1 MDGTDEGGRWR
12 FWIDRGGTFTDVISV
27 DPKGRFATAKLLSE
41 NPQAY
46 DDAALQ
52 GIRDALGV
60 EGDIPGHRIAG
71 VKMGTTVATNALLE
85 RAGEPTV
92 LAITRGM
99 ADVLEIGSQAR
110 PDIFA
115 LKIDK
120 PGQLYSQ
127 VIEIDERLDAQGGVV
142 REVDRAAVRAALEE
156 AHARGARA
164 VAVALMHSW
173 REGAH
178 ERIVGEI
185 AREAGF
191 EQVSLSHEV
200 SPLVRLVPRGQTAVV
215 DAYLTPIL
223 RRYVDRVAD
232 ALGAAGEAGP
242 DLMFMQSSGGLT
254 AADRFRGADA
264 ILSGPAGGIV
274 GAAATARAAG
284 FDKVIGFDMGGTSTD
299 VSHYAGGFER
309 SAETEVAGARIRVP
323 MLEIHTVA
331 AGGGSLLSYDGGR
344 FRVGPGSAGAD
355 PGPACYRRDGPLAV
369 TDINAALGR
378 IRPNFFPAIFGEG
391 GDRPLDAGA
400 AREGF
405 EALAA
410 EVDDGRSWEEVAEGF
425 LAIAVEH
432 MAQAIKT
439 ISVERGYD
447 VGEYALNCFGG
458 AGGQHACLVADRLGM
473 GRVLIHPFA
482 GVLSAYGMGIA
493 DLSAERQ
500 RMIGTPLEEGAAQA
514 AEAAEA
520 LRGEAAA
527 ALSEQGVGPERQSAR
542 VRAHL
547 RYEGSDTALEV
558 ELDGPE
564 EMRAAFERAH
574 RTRFGFAGGAAGIV
588 LDHIEVTVTGG
599 GTAVADLAP
608 AARGDALP
616 EPDERARIRMNGEW
630 RDAAVHV
637 RGGLPAGV
645 ALEGPAVVV
654 EDNGTT
660 VVEPGW
666 TAQVTARGDLVLERV
681 AARRRGGASTTRDP
695 VRLEIFNR
703 LFMSIAEQMGKVL
716 RNTASS
722 VNIKERLDF
731 SCAIFDGGGGLVANA
746 PHVPVHLGSMDA
758 SVRAVIEAGHEMRPG
773 DAFVH
778 NNPYDGGT
786 HLPDIT
792 VVSPVHDEG
801 GTLRF
806 YVASRG
812 HHADVGGIAP
822 GSMSPRATR
831 IEEEGVVFDS
841 QRLVSEG
848 AFLEEETRATLS
860 GGDYPAR
867 SVEQNLADLK
877 AQLAA
882 NAKGASELLA
892 VIEARGPEVVAAY
905 MGHIQD
911 NAEEA
916 VRRAIDSLADG
927 SFRLELDSGAEIA
940 VKIAV
945 DREAR
950 SARVDFTG
958 TSAQQDTNFNAPAA
972 ITRAAVLYVFRCLC
986 EDEIPLNAGCLR
998 PLEIVVPER
1007 SMLKPEP
1014 PAAVVAGNVEVSQG
1028 VVDALMGALG
1038 VLGSAQGT
1046 MNNLT
1051 FGNATHQYYETICS
1065 GAPAGPGFD
1074 GASPV
1079 QTHMTNSHLTDPEIL
1094 EARYP
1099 VVLEAFGIARGTG
1112 GRGEWSAGDG
1122 IFRRIRFEEAM
1133 DCAILS
1139 GNRRVRP
1146 FGTKGGDPG
1155 RAGRNTVIRA
1165 DGTRED
1171 LGGCGQTEMAP
1182 GDAVLIETPTGGGYG
1197 PRKAGKNGA
1206 EKNGDGKTAGE
1217 DGDA

>member
-1 MDGTDEGGRWR
+1 MEDRSGDGRWR
-12 FWIDRGGTFTDVISV
+12 FWIDRGGTFTDVVAI
-27 DPKGRFATAKLLSE
+27 DPGGRLSSAKLLSE
-41 NPQAY
+41 NPEAY

-52 GIRDALGV
+52 GIRDALEV
-60 EGDIPGHRIAG
+60 EGDIPGNRIAS

-92 LAITRGM
+92 LAITKGLR
-99 ADVLEIGSQAR
+99 DVLEIGSQAR

-115 LKIDK
+115 LKIEK
-120 PGQLYSQ
+120 PPQLYAE
-127 VIEIDERLDAQGGVV
+127 VVEIDERLDADGGTV
-142 REVDRAAVRAALEE
+142 REVDRDAVRDALKAAYD
-156 AHARGARA
+156 RGARA

-178 ERIVGEI
+178 EKIVGEI
-185 AREAGF
+185 AREVGF
-191 EQVSLSHEV
+191 AQVSLSHEV
-200 SPLVRLVPRGQTAVV
+200 TPLIRIVPRGDTAVV

-223 RRYVDRVAD
+223 RRYVDRVAG
-232 ALGAAGEAGP
+232 ALGVEADGP
-242 DLMFMQSSGGLT
+242 DLLFMQSSGGLT
-254 AADRFRGADA
+254 AAERFRGSEA

-274 GAAATARAAG
+274 GAAATAEAAG
-284 FDKVIGFDMGGTSTD
+284 FEKVIGFDMGGTSTD
-299 VSHYAGGFER
+299 VSHYAGSFER
-309 SAETEVAGARIRVP
+309 SLETQVAGARIRVP

-331 AGGGSLLSYDGGR
+331 AGGGSKLAFDGSR

-355 PGPACYRRDGPLAV
+355 PGPACYRRGGPLAV
-369 TDINAALGR
+369 TDINAALGK
-378 IRPNFFPAIFGEG
+378 IRPKFFPHIFGPEG
-391 GDRPLDAGA
+391 DQPLDAAA

-405 EALAA
+405 EAIAA

-447 VGEYALNCFGG
+447 VKEYALNCFGG

-473 GRVLIHPFA
+473 SRVLVHPFA

-500 RMIGTPLEEGAAQA
+500 RMIGQALAEAAGPA
-514 AEAAEA
+514 AEAA
-520 LRGEAAA
+520 GELGRAAA
-527 ALSEQGVGPERQSAR
+527 DELAEQGVGPERQTR
-542 VRAHL
+542 QIRAHL
-547 RYEGSDTALEV
+547 RYAGSDTALAV
-558 ELDGPE
+558 ELGEAE
-564 EMRAAFERAH
+564 EMRTAFERTH
-574 RTRFGFAGGAAGIV
+574 RTQFGFVDEGAEIV
-588 LDHIEVTVTGG
+588 LDHIDVEVTGG
-599 GTAVADLAP
+599 GERVGDLSPDAT
-608 AARGDALP
+608 GDQLP
-616 EPDERARIRMNGEW
+616 DPDERAEVYMAGEW
-630 RDAAVHV
+630 RDTAIHARH
-637 RGGLPAGV
+637 RMPAGV
-645 ALEGPAVVV
+645 RLQGPAVVV

-666 TAQVTARGDLVLERV
+666 AAEVTGRGDLVLERTQ
-681 AARRRGGASTTRDP
+681 AQSSGGASTERDP

-731 SCAIFDGGGGLVANA
+731 SCAIFDVDGGLVANA

-758 SVRAVIEAGHEMRPG
+758 SVRAVIESGHEMRPG

-778 NNPYDGGT
+778 NNPYNGGT

-792 VVSPVHDEG
+792 VVSPVHDGE

-831 IEEEGVVFDS
+831 IEEEGVVIDGA
-841 QRLVSEG
+841 RLVAEG
-848 AFLEEETRATLS
+848 KFLDAEIRGILG
-860 GGDYPAR
+860 GGDHPAR
-867 SVEQNLADLK
+867 SVDQNVADLK

-882 NAKGASELLA
+882 NAKGAGELLA
-892 VIEARGPEVVAAY
+892 MIEAQGSDVVAAY

-911 NAEEA
+911 NAEES
-916 VRRAIDSLADG
+916 VRRAIEALSDG

-940 VKIAV
+940 VEITV
-945 DREAR
+945 DAEAR
-950 SARVDFTG
+950 AARIDFAG
-958 TSAQQDTNFNAPAA
+958 TSGQQPSNFNAPAA
-972 ITRAAVLYVFRCLC
+972 ITQAAVLYVFRCLC

-998 PLEIVVPER
+998 PLNIAIPER
-1007 SMLKPEP
+1007 SMLNPEP

-1051 FGNATHQYYETICS
+1051 FGNDRHQYYETICS

-1079 QTHMTNSHLTDPEIL
+1079 HTHMTNSHLTDPEIL
-1094 EARYP
+1094 ESRYP

-1112 GRGEWSAGDG
+1112 GRGKWTAGDG
-1122 IFRRIRFEEAM
+1122 IFRRIRFAEAM

-1146 FGTKGGDPG
+1146 FGTDGGEPG

-1165 DGTRED
+1165 DGREED

-1182 GDAVLIETPTGGGYG
+1182 GDAIVIETPTGGGYG
-1197 PRKAGKNGA
+1197 DP
-1206 EKNGDGKTAGE
+1206 E
-1217 DGDA
+1217 DRDA